1 MQAAMNNR
9 VRNVYD
15 RMPALAQNIVLTG
28 YSAILDRERYGAG
41 FRHFQGWLDKTQW
54 YSLEEL
60 RSYQEE
66 QLARLIQYSY
76 RHVPYYRR
84 VMDEHDVKPGDI
96 TSTSDLSRLPLLT
109 RQDIKDNFADL
120 LSDEFDLARVKKGHT
135 SGTTGSPLEICYSD
149 QVIQIT
155 YALLDRHY
163 RWAGVRMKKK
173 GDRVAVLRG
182 NPIVPLK
189 QNKPPFWRY
198 NFLHNQLLLS
208 CFHMSPQNLPLYVD
222 KLRHYAPRLL
232 DGYPSTL
239 YVLARYLQS
248 TGQKVPLH
256 AVVSSSETL
265 YDFQRETIEE
275 SFQCKVFDYF
285 AAAERVVFSNE
296 CEYHEGHHISDE
308 YGITEILDDSDYRVE
323 PGKLGVL
330 VATSL
335 HNYAMPMIRYV
346 TNDMSSIRM
355 QSCSCGRGLPLMDDV
370 TTKAEDLLTLRDG
383 RIISPSVLTHPFKPL
398 TSIEASQIIQ
408 EDLDHVRIKIVPT
421 PAYTDHDGEIL
432 IDGLK
437 ERLGNAVDVCIEKV
451 DVLERTKAGKFKW
464 VISNVKMG
472 I

>member
-1 MQAAMNNR
+1 MNNY
-9 VRNVYD
+9 VKNVYE

-28 YSAILDRERYGAG
+28 YSALLDRERYGAG
-41 FRHFQGWLDKTQW
+41 FRNFQEWLDKTQW
-54 YSLEEL
+54 YNPEEL

-66 QLARLIQYSY
+66 QLARLVQYSY

-84 VMDEHDVKPGDI
+84 VMDEYDVKPGDI
-96 TSTSDLSRLPLLT
+96 TSTGDLTRLPLLT
-109 RQDIKDNFADL
+109 RQDIKDNFVDL
-120 LSDEFDLARVKKGHT
+120 LSDKFDLTRVKKGHT

-208 CFHMSPQNLPLYVD
+208 CFHMSPQNLPFYVE
-222 KLRHYAPRLL
+222 KLHRYAPRVL

-239 YVLARYLQS
+239 YVLARYLQG
-248 TGQKVPLH
+248 TGQKLPLH

-265 YDFQRETIEE
+265 YDFQREIIEE

-296 CEYHEGHHISDE
+296 CEYHEGHHIADE
-308 YGITEILDDSDYRVE
+308 YGITEIIDNSGRHVE
-323 PGKLGVL
+323 LGNLGTL

-346 TNDMSSIRM
+346 TNDMSSVRIH
-355 QSCSCGRGLPLMDDV
+355 SCSCGRGLPLMDDV

-408 EDLDHVRIKIVPT
+408 EDLDHVRVKIVPT

-432 IDGLK
+432 INGLK
-437 ERLGNAVDVCIEKV
+437 ERLGTTVEICVEKV
-451 DVLERTKAGKFKW
+451 DALERTKAGKFKW